1 MIIDMRHHLFSL
13 VSVFLALGL
22 GILIGTSISSDGRV
36 AKEQSVVIDAIEA
49 QLSQLRRERQA
60 MQADLSQTEAALTSY
75 QEFAHQVLPQLVA
88 GQLIERKVGL
98 VIVGESTD
106 TSSLQELMRLSG
118 AQVNGSVLVNGDAL
132 TASGKVQTQLVHA
145 LAAAFFHDV
154 VSTPGDQLMWQQMP
168 VAKVDSVVV
177 VDSAS
182 AQRARQLAALLQ
194 TDVQPASVVVVGDLE
209 TPIEQWA
216 LVEHLARDRP

>member
-216 LVEHLARDRP
+216 LVKHLARDRP

>member
-1 MIIDMRHHLFSL
+1 VIIDMRHHLFSL

>member
-1 MIIDMRHHLFSL
+1 
-13 VSVFLALGL
+13 
-22 GILIGTSISSDGRV
+22 
-36 AKEQSVVIDAIEA
+36 
-49 QLSQLRRERQA
+49 
-60 MQADLSQTEAALTSY
+60 
-75 QEFAHQVLPQLVA
+75 
-88 GQLIERKVGL
+88 
-98 VIVGESTD
+98 
-106 TSSLQELMRLSG
+106 
-118 AQVNGSVLVNGDAL
+118 
-132 TASGKVQTQLVHA
+132 
-145 LAAAFFHDV
+145 
-154 VSTPGDQLMWQQMP
+154 MWQQMP